1 MKNSPVLLFIA
12 LLFLF
17 SCVSKKENDQVLM
30 ENEELKAELTRAQ
43 MAVSTLEEVGS
54 LIDSIDKA
62 RNALQL
68 ELEGGTDY
76 EDYLQRMK
84 DINSYVSDTEAKI
97 TALESELNKSSTNNQ
112 AYVRT
117 INKLK
122 ADLAGKT
129 QEIANLQTSVETYKK
144 ENTDLINTVDLKES
158 EIADLEKNITVKM
171 EELTLIENRIQELMK
186 KSQMSEADA
195 NYALGEALEE
205 AANRTK
211 LAPKKKKET
220 LKEAIEYYKKS
231 LAFGRED
238 AQTKIDELEK
248 KI

>member
-1 MKNSPVLLFIA
+1 MKKSPVLLFIA
-12 LLFLF
+12 FLFLF

-97 TALESELNKSSTNNQ
+97 TALESELNKSSSNSQ

-122 ADLAGKT
+122 SDLAGKT
-129 QEIANLQTSVETYKK
+129 KEIAELQTSVETYKK
-144 ENTDLINTVDLKES
+144 ENTDLLNTVDLKAS
-158 EIADLEKNITVKM
+158 EIADLESNITMKM

-186 KSQMSEADA
+186 KSEMSEADA

-238 AQTKIDELEK
+238 AQAKIDALEK

>member
-1 MKNSPVLLFIA
+1 
-12 LLFLF
+12 
-17 SCVSKKENDQVLM
+17 M

-97 TALESELNKSSTNNQ
+97 TALESELNKSSSNSQ

-122 ADLAGKT
+122 SDLAGKT
-129 QEIANLQTSVETYKK
+129 KEIAELQTSVETYKK
-144 ENTDLINTVDLKES
+144 ENTDLLNTVDLKAS
-158 EIADLEKNITVKM
+158 EIADLESNITM
-171 EELTLIENRIQELMK
+171 N
-186 KSQMSEADA
+186 
-195 NYALGEALEE
+195 
-205 AANRTK
+205 
-211 LAPKKKKET
+211 
-220 LKEAIEYYKKS
+220 
-231 LAFGRED
+231 
-238 AQTKIDELEK
+238 
-248 KI
+248 

>member
-1 MKNSPVLLFIA
+1 
-12 LLFLF
+12 
-17 SCVSKKENDQVLM
+17 
-30 ENEELKAELTRAQ
+30 
-43 MAVSTLEEVGS
+43 
-54 LIDSIDKA
+54 
-62 RNALQL
+62 
-68 ELEGGTDY
+68 
-76 EDYLQRMK
+76 MK

-97 TALESELNKSSTNNQ
+97 TALESELNKSSSNSKS
-112 AYVRT
+112 YVRT

-122 ADLAGKT
+122 TDLAGKT
-129 QEIANLQTSVETYKK
+129 KEIAELQTSVETYKK
-144 ENTDLINTVDLKES
+144 ENTDLLNTVDLKES
-158 EIADLEKNITVKM
+158 EIADLENNITVKM
-171 EELTLIENRIQELMK
+171 EELNLIENRIQELMK
-186 KSQMSEADA
+186 KSEMSEADA

-238 AQTKIDELEK
+238 AQAKIDALEK